1 MLSTLQQEQGNRC
14 GLREVDMVKGKIMCG
29 PVDHCILF
37 LGRRETFG
45 EFSAERR
52 DLTFVV

>member
-14 GLREVDMVKGKIMCG
+14 GLREVDMVKGKIICG

-45 EFSAERR
+45 EFSVE
-52 DLTFVV
+52 